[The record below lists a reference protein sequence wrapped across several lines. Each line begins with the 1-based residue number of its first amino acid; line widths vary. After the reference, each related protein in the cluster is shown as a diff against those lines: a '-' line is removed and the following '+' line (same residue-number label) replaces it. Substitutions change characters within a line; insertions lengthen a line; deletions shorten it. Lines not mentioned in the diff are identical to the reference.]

1 MNTFVKGMDLSTL
14 SEVENCGGKFY
25 DNGLKDD
32 AIAILKRYGM
42 NLVRLR
48 LWNDPYSEDG
58 IPYGAGTNDLLR
70 TVQMAKRLKDTGV
83 DWMLDLHYSDFWADP
98 GKQIIPKD
106 WQGMEPIALAGAV

>member
-58 IPYGAGTNDLLR
+58 IPYEYKCRELAATSAGE
-70 TVQMAKRLKDTGV
+70 V
-83 DWMLDLHYSDFWADP
+83 W
-98 GKQIIPKD
+98 
-106 WQGMEPIALAGAV
+106 